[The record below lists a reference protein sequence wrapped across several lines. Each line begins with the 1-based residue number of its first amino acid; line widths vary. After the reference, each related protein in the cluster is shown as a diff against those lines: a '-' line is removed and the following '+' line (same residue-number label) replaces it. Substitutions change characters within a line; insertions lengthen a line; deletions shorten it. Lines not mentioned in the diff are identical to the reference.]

1 METVQSDIALWAC
14 IGIGAFF
21 LAFIGLVWCAWQ
33 EIDEYLD
40 SHGDGRED

>member
-1 METVQSDIALWAC
+1 MENFQSDVTLWAF
-14 IGIGAFF
+14 IGIGVFV
-21 LAFIGLVWCAWQ
+21 LACIGLVWCAWQ